1 MHTYSILIVRKHKNE
16 NVLLKQQAK
25 NRVVQ
30 VTTLHLPVVSICTE
44 VATYTT

>member
-25 NRVVQ
+25 RVVQ
-30 VTTLHLPVVSICTE
+30 ATTLHLPVVSICTE
-44 VATYTT
+44 VATYIT